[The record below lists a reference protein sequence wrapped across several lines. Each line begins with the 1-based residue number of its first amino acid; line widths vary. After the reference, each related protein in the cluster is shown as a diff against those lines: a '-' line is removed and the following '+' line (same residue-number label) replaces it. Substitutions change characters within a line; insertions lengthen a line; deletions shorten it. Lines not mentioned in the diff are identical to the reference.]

1 MFILWGELLLDLAY
15 ETFELVERDS
25 REMNKQQ
32 IYEGHVLTE
41 PLLNPSPLPFSTS
54 FYAIFNIYCHVHYL
68 WRA

>member
-41 PLLNPSPLPFSTS
+41 PLLNPSPPPLL
-54 FYAIFNIYCHVHYL
+54 YL
-68 WRA
+68 ILRHF